1 MKKFSKLAVILTAL
15 AVSLMLTACPHSNE
29 GKSSGSSSGGTTA
42 FEGTYSGEL
51 TYSEGDDPFE
61 FSITVDSTG
70 RASFSWMSTHFLVSV
85 TLNGNNFSISAKKGS
100 EGCNIT
106 GTVSAD
112 GSTLSNITIDGT
124 SYTGTLTLEGE
135 LTR

>member
-15 AVSLMLTACPHSNE
+15 AVSLMLTACPHSGN
-29 GKSSGSSSGGTTA
+29 GGNSSGSSSGGTTA

-70 RASFSWMSTHFLVSV
+70 MSSFSWMSTYF
-85 TLNGNNFSISAKKGS
+85 
-100 EGCNIT
+100 
-106 GTVSAD
+106 
-112 GSTLSNITIDGT
+112 
-124 SYTGTLTLEGE
+124 
-135 LTR
+135 